1 MINKKNRYYI
11 FLIILLVSLF
21 LQITFFSQMFA
32 VGYIPNIVLIILI
45 AFSVSCRSENVLYF
59 AFVIGIILD
68 IVSISYFGSATISMV
83 STIFLVL
90 YLRPVVLKYTLS
102 YYLLVISFVGV
113 LVYNILYVV
122 LININNFY
130 VLVSNAGE
138 ISLIILFQV
147 IIALVLIYPITN
159 LFSCKN
165 EK

>member
-45 AFSVSCRSENVLYF
+45 AFSVACRSENVLYF

>member
-11 FLIILLVSLF
+11 FLIILLVSFF

-45 AFSVSCRSENVLYF
+45 AFSVACRSENVLYF

-102 YYLLVISFVGV
+102 YYLLVISFAGV